1 MKKHKFL
8 GIFSI
13 HPKEKEQIENE
24 SKKKKDKDKVKTKTK
39 NKDTTKPGKKTV
51 TKEQEKKVSQEAK
64 PKEKGTTPSDLMI
77 LDQDGHPLSGNDNHS
92 TDNKTKLESNNT
104 TITKAGQSASAP
116 AVLPKPVILK
126 FMADGKKVANDY
138 IYTGKIGDQLDP
150 NAVPKIVGYDLPLD
164 QMKYQVT
171 DQTQVI
177 SVPVIADDIEYQ
189 IIPIT
194 EKHQVI
200 GNEWIKPMHGRPGS
214 SIAFSELPQIPGYQ
228 PYTTRVYIVPE
239 DKKTVEVTYA
249 PVQQSVTVVFV
260 TTNGITL
267 GEQTLHGETGEEYNI
282 VPDEHH
288 FEGYELLDQDLP
300 TNLKGHFSAHNELIT
315 LKYKPVESSVTL
327 SFFDETGNL
336 IHKPLS
342 FTGPY
347 GDQYSLTKLPPI
359 DGYELTSDPSLL
371 VGKYDLKPKQIALRY
386 KPAEQAIKV
395 RYWFD
400 DAHKISAGEDHTISG
415 LTGDFYKL
423 NVPQLDGYQ
432 ANHPIISGKF
442 KPYEKRVIDV
452 VYSHTPAVIQLNL
465 QDEAGR
471 PLQGVQ
477 PLKQTGHIGKQYQI
491 DLPDI
496 PGYQKPVNQVS
507 GKYERA
513 QDSII
518 VHYRSNEVS
527 LTINYLDARTKKPL
541 ANFQSKTIK
550 GLFGT
555 AYTIEPKMIDGYQLQ
570 NKPSE
575 LSGVYNRKQEVINLL
590 YMPNKSKVIVHQLD
604 QAHNVLFE
612 PFSIDGYFGEEY
624 HIHPDALKGYTF
636 EKASDDLDGTYA
648 NHPKDI
654 NLYFK
659 SQVVHFDLLPVNQFK
674 KVINDKYKVVI
685 SGMVGQQFS
694 TGLPKIPGFTNNANN
709 VGGTIKAD
717 MANTVKYI
725 QYYPKDSSVVVHYAY
740 SGGPKDGA
748 APYKDYLIKGK
759 VADSYSYQT
768 PSLVGYEPD
777 RETISGT
784 FKPTQQDV
792 YVTYKVENEDY
803 LIEYRNQDGQ
813 IVGQLPK
820 ANGEFGDLIT
830 VNHDIPKGY
839 HLPVGTS
846 NEVMLNGSKHYIV
859 PVTAD
864 SLIVEL
870 IAQTSDGKD
879 LGIHRQINGFYHQP
893 QTFHAPQ
900 INGYDIVGNQDIQI
914 NFDLDVHTIK
924 INYEPQERHIK
935 VRFIDTQGNDLT
947 EPKLVKGKF
956 NQTYDIKAPSFNGYV
971 CVSNPAEKQGRFGL
985 TNTETVFIYV
995 AGSDELNQA
1004 ITPLDQVLA
1013 DPAESTESTTPLTSQ
1028 AVPVQPTTASV
1039 NSGDSTNDQQPLF
1052 SVDSENHVSISQNQ
1066 ESTPS
1071 VDSDAAQRQKKIS
1084 AAERILHH

>member
-13 HPKEKEQIENE
+13 HPKNKREPDKKKEKKSKDETKA
-24 SKKKKDKDKVKTKTK
+24 KKKKQIEKVPVKRSNEKRPTTSGMIVLDKNGNPLSSNANQTESK
-39 NKDTTKPGKKTV
+39 
-51 TKEQEKKVSQEAK
+51 QEKLK
-64 PKEKGTTPSDLMI
+64 
-77 LDQDGHPLSGNDNHS
+77 SGNTS
-92 TDNKTKLESNNT
+92 VA
-104 TITKAGQSASAP
+104 KAGSSASAP
-116 AVLPKPVILK
+116 AVLAKPVILK

-150 NAVPKIVGYDLPLD
+150 TAIPKIVGYNLPLD
-164 QMKYQVT
+164 QINYQVT
-171 DQTQVI
+171 NKTQVY
-177 SVPVIADDIEYQ
+177 SVPVKADDVEYQ
-189 IIPIT
+189 VVPIT
-194 EKHQVI
+194 EKHQII
-200 GNEWIKPMHGRPGS
+200 GEQWIKPMHGRPGA

-239 DKKTVEVTYA
+239 DKKKVEVTYA

-267 GEQTLHGETGEEYNI
+267 GEQTLHGETGESYNI
-282 VPDEHH
+282 VPEEHH
-288 FEGYELLDQDLP
+288 FEGYELLQQELP

-386 KPAEQAIKV
+386 KPAEQSIKV

-400 DAHKISAGEDHTISG
+400 KDHKISAGEDHTISG

-423 NVPQLDGYQ
+423 NVPQLDGYR
-432 ANHPIISGKF
+432 ADEPVISGKF
-442 KPYEKRVIDV
+442 KPFEKRVINV

-477 PLKQTGHIGKQYQI
+477 PLKQNGYIGKKYQI

-496 PGYQKPVNQVS
+496 PGYQKPVSQVT

-541 ANFQSKTIK
+541 AKFQSKTIK

-575 LSGVYNRKQEVINLL
+575 LSGIYNRKQEVVNLM

-612 PFSIDGYFGEEY
+612 PFSIDGYFGDEY

-674 KVINDKYKVVI
+674 KVIDDKYKVVI
-685 SGMVGQQFS
+685 SGMVGQHFS
-694 TGLPKIPGFTNNANN
+694 TGLPKIPGFSNSATN

-725 QYYPKDSSVVVHYAY
+725 QYYPKDSSVVVHYSYA
-740 SGGPKDGA
+740 GGPKDGA

-759 VADSYSYQT
+759 VADEYNYQA
-768 PSLVGYEPD
+768 PELVGYQPD

-784 FKPTQQDV
+784 FKPTQQDIF
-792 YVTYKVENEDY
+792 VTYKVEHEDY
-803 LIEYRNQDGQ
+803 LIEYRNQDGK
-813 IVGQLPK
+813 IVGQLPQ
-820 ANGEFGDLIT
+820 ASGEFGDLIA

-839 HLPVGTS
+839 HLPIGTS

-870 IAQTSDGKD
+870 VTQTVDGKD

-893 QTFHAPQ
+893 QSFHAPQ
-900 INGYDIVGNQDIQI
+900 INGYDIVGQQDIQI
-914 NFDLDVHTIK
+914 DFDLDVQTIK
-924 INYEPQERHIK
+924 IKYKPQARQIK

-956 NQTYDIKAPSFNGYV
+956 NQAYDIKAPSINGYV
-971 CVSNPAEKQGRFGL
+971 CVSNPAEKQGHFGL

-1004 ITPLDQVLA
+1004 ITPLYEVLA
-1013 DPAESTESTTPLTSQ
+1013 DPNTSPAPRPSQEQSEQ
-1028 AVPVQPTTASV
+1028 A
-1039 NSGDSTNDQQPLF
+1039 NSEEQYSSNNEQAPLF
-1052 SVDSENHVSISQNQ
+1052 SVDSENHVSLAPNS
-1066 ESTPS
+1066 ELTPS
-1071 VDSDAAQRQKKIS
+1071 VDNSVIKKQRKLS
-1084 AAERILHH
+1084 AADRILQH

>member
-13 HPKEKEQIENE
+13 HPKNKREPDKKKEKKSKDETKA
-24 SKKKKDKDKVKTKTK
+24 KKKKQIEKVPVKRSNEKRPTTSGMIVLDKNGNPLSSNANQTESK
-39 NKDTTKPGKKTV
+39 
-51 TKEQEKKVSQEAK
+51 QEKLK
-64 PKEKGTTPSDLMI
+64 
-77 LDQDGHPLSGNDNHS
+77 SGNTS
-92 TDNKTKLESNNT
+92 VARARS
-104 TITKAGQSASAP
+104 SASAP
-116 AVLPKPVILK
+116 AVLAKPVILK

-150 NAVPKIVGYDLPLD
+150 TAIPKIVGYNLPLD
-164 QMKYQVT
+164 QINYQVT
-171 DQTQVI
+171 NKTQVY
-177 SVPVIADDIEYQ
+177 SVPVKADDVEYQ
-189 IIPIT
+189 VVPIT
-194 EKHQVI
+194 EKHQII
-200 GNEWIKPMHGRPGS
+200 GEQWIKPMHGRPGA

-239 DKKTVEVTYA
+239 DKKKVEVTYA

-267 GEQTLHGETGEEYNI
+267 GEQTLHGETGESYNI
-282 VPDEHH
+282 VPEEHH
-288 FEGYELLDQDLP
+288 FEGYELLQQELP

-386 KPAEQAIKV
+386 KPAEQSIKV

-400 DAHKISAGEDHTISG
+400 KDHKISAGEDHTISG

-423 NVPQLDGYQ
+423 NVPQLDGYR
-432 ANHPIISGKF
+432 ADEPVISGKF
-442 KPYEKRVIDV
+442 KPFEKRVINV

-477 PLKQTGHIGKQYQI
+477 PLKQNGYIGKKYQI

-496 PGYQKPVNQVS
+496 PGYQKPVSQVT

-541 ANFQSKTIK
+541 AKFQSKTIK

-575 LSGVYNRKQEVINLL
+575 LSGIYNRKQEVVNLM

-612 PFSIDGYFGEEY
+612 PFSIDGYFGDEY

-674 KVINDKYKVVI
+674 KVIDDKYKVVI
-685 SGMVGQQFS
+685 SGMVGQHFS
-694 TGLPKIPGFTNNANN
+694 TGLPKIPGFSNSATN

-725 QYYPKDSSVVVHYAY
+725 QYYPKDSSVVVHYSYA
-740 SGGPKDGA
+740 GGPKDGA

-759 VADSYSYQT
+759 VADEYNYQA
-768 PSLVGYEPD
+768 PELVGYQPD

-784 FKPTQQDV
+784 FKPTQQDIF
-792 YVTYKVENEDY
+792 VTYKVEHEDY
-803 LIEYRNQDGQ
+803 LIEYRNQDGK
-813 IVGQLPK
+813 IVGQLPQ
-820 ANGEFGDLIT
+820 ASGEFGDLIT
-830 VNHDIPKGY
+830 VNRDIPKGY

-870 IAQTSDGKD
+870 VTQTVDGKD

-893 QTFHAPQ
+893 QSFHAPQ
-900 INGYDIVGNQDIQI
+900 INGYDIVGQQDIQI
-914 NFDLDVHTIK
+914 NFDLDVQTIK
-924 INYEPQERHIK
+924 IKYKPQARQIK
-935 VRFIDTQGNDLT
+935 VRFIDTQGSDLT

-956 NQTYDIKAPSFNGYV
+956 NQAYDIKAPSINGYV
-971 CVSNPAEKQGRFGL
+971 CVSNPAEKQGHFGL

-1004 ITPLDQVLA
+1004 ITPLDEVLA
-1013 DPAESTESTTPLTSQ
+1013 DPNTSPAPRPSQEQSEQ
-1028 AVPVQPTTASV
+1028 A
-1039 NSGDSTNDQQPLF
+1039 NSEEQYSSNNEQAPLF
-1052 SVDSENHVSISQNQ
+1052 SVDSENHVSLAPNS
-1066 ESTPS
+1066 ELTPS
-1071 VDSDAAQRQKKIS
+1071 VDNSVIKKQRKLS
-1084 AAERILHH
+1084 AADRILQH

>member
-13 HPKEKEQIENE
+13 HPKNKREPDKKKEKKSKDETKA
-24 SKKKKDKDKVKTKTK
+24 KKKKQIEKVPVKRSNEKRPTTSGMIVLDKNGNPLSSNANQTESK
-39 NKDTTKPGKKTV
+39 
-51 TKEQEKKVSQEAK
+51 QEKLK
-64 PKEKGTTPSDLMI
+64 
-77 LDQDGHPLSGNDNHS
+77 SGNTS
-92 TDNKTKLESNNT
+92 VARARS
-104 TITKAGQSASAP
+104 SASAP
-116 AVLPKPVILK
+116 AVLAKPVILK

-150 NAVPKIVGYDLPLD
+150 TAIPKIVGYNLPLD
-164 QMKYQVT
+164 QINYQVT
-171 DQTQVI
+171 NKTQVY
-177 SVPVIADDIEYQ
+177 SVPVKADDVEYQ
-189 IIPIT
+189 VVPIT
-194 EKHQVI
+194 EKHQII
-200 GNEWIKPMHGRPGS
+200 GEQWIKPMHGRPGA

-239 DKKTVEVTYA
+239 DKKKVEVTYA

-267 GEQTLHGETGEEYNI
+267 GEQTLHGETGESYNI
-282 VPDEHH
+282 VPEEHH
-288 FEGYELLDQDLP
+288 FEGYELLQQELP

-386 KPAEQAIKV
+386 KPAEQSIKV

-400 DAHKISAGEDHTISG
+400 KDHKISAGEDHTISG

-432 ANHPIISGKF
+432 ADEPVISGKF
-442 KPYEKRVIDV
+442 KPFEKRVINV

-477 PLKQTGHIGKQYQI
+477 PLKQNGYIGKKYQI

-496 PGYQKPVNQVS
+496 PGYQKPVSQVT

-541 ANFQSKTIK
+541 AKFQSKTIK

-575 LSGVYNRKQEVINLL
+575 LSGIYNRKQEVVNLM

-612 PFSIDGYFGEEY
+612 PFSIDGYFGDEY

-674 KVINDKYKVVI
+674 KVIDDKYKVVI
-685 SGMVGQQFS
+685 SGMVGQHFS
-694 TGLPKIPGFTNNANN
+694 TGLPKIPGFSNSATN

-725 QYYPKDSSVVVHYAY
+725 QYYPKDSSVVVHYSYA
-740 SGGPKDGA
+740 GGPKDGA

-759 VADSYSYQT
+759 VADFYSYQT

-820 ANGEFGDLIT
+820 AKGEFGDLIT

-956 NQTYDIKAPSFNGYV
+956 NQAYDIKAPSINGYV
-971 CVSNPAEKQGRFGL
+971 CVSNPAEKQGHFGL

-1004 ITPLDQVLA
+1004 ITPLDEVLA
-1013 DPAESTESTTPLTSQ
+1013 DPNTSPAPRPSQEQSEQ
-1028 AVPVQPTTASV
+1028 A
-1039 NSGDSTNDQQPLF
+1039 NSEEQYSSNNEQAPLF
-1052 SVDSENHVSISQNQ
+1052 SVDSENHVSLAPNS
-1066 ESTPS
+1066 ELTPS
-1071 VDSDAAQRQKKIS
+1071 VDNSVIKKQRKLS
-1084 AAERILHH
+1084 AADRILQH

>member
-13 HPKEKEQIENE
+13 HPKNKREPDKKKEKKSKDETKA
-24 SKKKKDKDKVKTKTK
+24 KKKKQIEKVPVKRSNEKRPTTSGMIVLDK
-39 NKDTTKPGKKTV
+39 NGN
-51 TKEQEKKVSQEAK
+51 
-64 PKEKGTTPSDLMI
+64 
-77 LDQDGHPLSGNDNHS
+77 PLSSNANQTESKQKKLKSGNTS
-92 TDNKTKLESNNT
+92 VA
-104 TITKAGQSASAP
+104 KARSSASAP
-116 AVLPKPVILK
+116 AVLAKPVILK

-150 NAVPKIVGYDLPLD
+150 TAIPKIVGYNLPLD
-164 QMKYQVT
+164 QINYQVT
-171 DQTQVI
+171 NKTQVY
-177 SVPVIADDIEYQ
+177 SVPVKADDVEYKVV
-189 IIPIT
+189 PIT
-194 EKHQVI
+194 EKHQII
-200 GNEWIKPMHGRPGS
+200 GEQWIKPMHGRPGA

-239 DKKTVEVTYA
+239 DKKKVEVTYA

-267 GEQTLHGETGEEYNI
+267 GEQTLHGETGESYNI
-282 VPDEHH
+282 VPEEHH
-288 FEGYELLDQDLP
+288 FEGYELLQQELP

-386 KPAEQAIKV
+386 KPAEQSIKV

-400 DAHKISAGEDHTISG
+400 KDHKISAGEDHTISG

-423 NVPQLDGYQ
+423 NVPQLDGYR
-432 ANHPIISGKF
+432 ADEPVISGKF
-442 KPYEKRVIDV
+442 KPFEKRVINV

-477 PLKQTGHIGKQYQI
+477 PLKQNGYIGKKYQI

-496 PGYQKPVNQVS
+496 PGYQKPVSQVT

-541 ANFQSKTIK
+541 AKFQSKTIK

-575 LSGVYNRKQEVINLL
+575 LSGIYNRKQEVVNLM

-612 PFSIDGYFGEEY
+612 PFSIDGYFGDEY

-674 KVINDKYKVVI
+674 KVIDDKYKVVI
-685 SGMVGQQFS
+685 SGMVGQHFS
-694 TGLPKIPGFTNNANN
+694 TGLPKIPGFSNSATN

-725 QYYPKDSSVVVHYAY
+725 QYYPKDSSVVVHYSYA
-740 SGGPKDGA
+740 GGPKDGA
-748 APYKDYLIKGK
+748 APYKDYLINGK
-759 VADSYSYQT
+759 VADEYNYQA
-768 PSLVGYEPD
+768 PELVGYQPD

-784 FKPTQQDV
+784 FKPTQQDIF
-792 YVTYKVENEDY
+792 VTYKVEHEDY
-803 LIEYRNQDGQ
+803 LIEYRNQDGK
-813 IVGQLPK
+813 IVGQLPQ
-820 ANGEFGDLIT
+820 ASGEFGDLIT
-830 VNHDIPKGY
+830 VNRDIPKGY

-870 IAQTSDGKD
+870 VTQTVDGKD

-893 QTFHAPQ
+893 QSFHAPQ
-900 INGYDIVGNQDIQI
+900 INGYDIVGQQDIQI
-914 NFDLDVHTIK
+914 NFDLDVQTIK
-924 INYEPQERHIK
+924 IKYKPQARQIK
-935 VRFIDTQGNDLT
+935 VRFIDTQGSDLT

-956 NQTYDIKAPSFNGYV
+956 NQAYDIKAPSINGYV
-971 CVSNPAEKQGRFGL
+971 CVSNPAEKQGHFGL

-1004 ITPLDQVLA
+1004 ITPLDEVLA
-1013 DPAESTESTTPLTSQ
+1013 DPNTSPAPRPSQEQSEQ
-1028 AVPVQPTTASV
+1028 A
-1039 NSGDSTNDQQPLF
+1039 NSEEQYSSNNEQAPLF
-1052 SVDSENHVSISQNQ
+1052 SVDSENHVSLAPNS
-1066 ESTPS
+1066 ELTPS
-1071 VDSDAAQRQKKIS
+1071 VDNSVIKKQRKLS
-1084 AAERILHH
+1084 AADRILQH

>member
-13 HPKEKEQIENE
+13 HPKNKREPDKKKEKKSKDETKA
-24 SKKKKDKDKVKTKTK
+24 KKKKQIEKVPVKRSNEKRPTTSGMIVLDK
-39 NKDTTKPGKKTV
+39 NGN
-51 TKEQEKKVSQEAK
+51 
-64 PKEKGTTPSDLMI
+64 
-77 LDQDGHPLSGNDNHS
+77 PLSSNANQTESKQKKLKSGNTS
-92 TDNKTKLESNNT
+92 VA
-104 TITKAGQSASAP
+104 KARSSASAP
-116 AVLPKPVILK
+116 AVLAKPVILK

-150 NAVPKIVGYDLPLD
+150 TAIPKIVGYNLPLD
-164 QMKYQVT
+164 QINYQVT
-171 DQTQVI
+171 NKTQVY
-177 SVPVIADDIEYQ
+177 SVPVKADDVEYQ
-189 IIPIT
+189 VVPIT
-194 EKHQVI
+194 EKHQII
-200 GNEWIKPMHGRPGS
+200 GEQWIKPMHGRPGA

-239 DKKTVEVTYA
+239 DKKKVEVTYA

-267 GEQTLHGETGEEYNI
+267 GEQTLHGETGESYNI
-282 VPDEHH
+282 VPEEHH
-288 FEGYELLDQDLP
+288 FEGYELLQQELP

-386 KPAEQAIKV
+386 KPAEQSIKV

-400 DAHKISAGEDHTISG
+400 KDHKISAGEDHTISG

-423 NVPQLDGYQ
+423 NVPQLDGYR
-432 ANHPIISGKF
+432 ADEPVISGKF
-442 KPYEKRVIDV
+442 KPFEKRVINV

-477 PLKQTGHIGKQYQI
+477 PLKQNGYIGKKYQI

-496 PGYQKPVNQVS
+496 PGYQKPVSQVT

-541 ANFQSKTIK
+541 AKFQSKTIK

-575 LSGVYNRKQEVINLL
+575 LSGIYNRKQEVVNLM

-612 PFSIDGYFGEEY
+612 PFSIDGYFGDEY

-674 KVINDKYKVVI
+674 KVIDDKYKVVI
-685 SGMVGQQFS
+685 SGMVGQHFS
-694 TGLPKIPGFTNNANN
+694 TGLPKIPGFSNSATN

-725 QYYPKDSSVVVHYAY
+725 QYYPKDSSVVVHYSYA
-740 SGGPKDGA
+740 GGPKDGA

-759 VADSYSYQT
+759 VADEYNYQA
-768 PSLVGYEPD
+768 PELVGYQPD

-784 FKPTQQDV
+784 FKPTQQDIF
-792 YVTYKVENEDY
+792 VTYKVEHEDY
-803 LIEYRNQDGQ
+803 LIEYRNQDGK
-813 IVGQLPK
+813 IVGQLPQ
-820 ANGEFGDLIT
+820 ASGEFGDLIT
-830 VNHDIPKGY
+830 VNRDIPKGY

-870 IAQTSDGKD
+870 VTQTVDGKD

-893 QTFHAPQ
+893 QSFHAPQ
-900 INGYDIVGNQDIQI
+900 INGYDIVGQQDIQI
-914 NFDLDVHTIK
+914 NFDLDVQTIK
-924 INYEPQERHIK
+924 IKYKPQARQIK
-935 VRFIDTQGNDLT
+935 VRFIDTQGSDLT

-956 NQTYDIKAPSFNGYV
+956 NQAYDIKAPSINGYV
-971 CVSNPAEKQGRFGL
+971 CVSNPAEKQGHFGL

-1004 ITPLDQVLA
+1004 ITPLDEVLA
-1013 DPAESTESTTPLTSQ
+1013 DPNTSPAPRPSQEQSEQ
-1028 AVPVQPTTASV
+1028 A
-1039 NSGDSTNDQQPLF
+1039 NSEEQYSSNNEQAPLF
-1052 SVDSENHVSISQNQ
+1052 SVDSENHVSLAPNS
-1066 ESTPS
+1066 ELTPS
-1071 VDSDAAQRQKKIS
+1071 VDNSVIKKQRKLS
-1084 AAERILHH
+1084 AADRILQH

>member
-13 HPKEKEQIENE
+13 HPKNKREPDKKKEKK
-24 SKKKKDKDKVKTKTK
+24 SKDKTKVKKKKQIEKVPVKRSNEKRPTTSGMIVLDKNGNPLSSNANQTESK
-39 NKDTTKPGKKTV
+39 
-51 TKEQEKKVSQEAK
+51 QEKLK
-64 PKEKGTTPSDLMI
+64 
-77 LDQDGHPLSGNDNHS
+77 SGNTS
-92 TDNKTKLESNNT
+92 VARARS
-104 TITKAGQSASAP
+104 SASAP
-116 AVLPKPVILK
+116 AVLAKPVILK

-150 NAVPKIVGYDLPLD
+150 TAIPKIVGYNLPLD
-164 QMKYQVT
+164 QINYQVT
-171 DQTQVI
+171 NKTQVY
-177 SVPVIADDIEYQ
+177 SVPVKADDVEYQ
-189 IIPIT
+189 VVPIT
-194 EKHQVI
+194 EKHQII
-200 GNEWIKPMHGRPGS
+200 GEQWIKPMHGRPGA

-239 DKKTVEVTYA
+239 DKKKVEVTYA

-267 GEQTLHGETGEEYNI
+267 GEQTLHGETGESYNI
-282 VPDEHH
+282 VPEEHH
-288 FEGYELLDQDLP
+288 FEGYELLQQELP

-386 KPAEQAIKV
+386 KPAEQSIKV

-400 DAHKISAGEDHTISG
+400 KDHKISAGEDHTISG

-432 ANHPIISGKF
+432 ADEPVISGKF
-442 KPYEKRVIDV
+442 KPFEKRVINV

-477 PLKQTGHIGKQYQI
+477 PLKQNGYIGKKYQI

-496 PGYQKPVNQVS
+496 PGYQKPVSQVT

-541 ANFQSKTIK
+541 AKFQSKTIK

-570 NKPSE
+570 NKLSE
-575 LSGVYNRKQEVINLL
+575 LSGIYNRKQEVVNLM

-612 PFSIDGYFGEEY
+612 PFSIDGYFGDEY

-674 KVINDKYKVVI
+674 KVIDDKYKVVI
-685 SGMVGQQFS
+685 SGMVGQHFS
-694 TGLPKIPGFTNNANN
+694 TGLPKIPGFSNSATN

-725 QYYPKDSSVVVHYAY
+725 QYYPKDSSVVVHYSYA
-740 SGGPKDGA
+740 GGPKDGA

-759 VADSYSYQT
+759 VADFYSYQT

-820 ANGEFGDLIT
+820 AKGEFGDLIT

-870 IAQTSDGKD
+870 VTQTVDGKD

-956 NQTYDIKAPSFNGYV
+956 NQAYDIKAPSINGYV
-971 CVSNPAEKQGRFGL
+971 CVSNPAEKQGHFGL

-1004 ITPLDQVLA
+1004 ITPLDEVLA
-1013 DPAESTESTTPLTSQ
+1013 DPNTSPAPRPSQEQSEQ
-1028 AVPVQPTTASV
+1028 AYSEEQYSSNNEQA
-1039 NSGDSTNDQQPLF
+1039 PLF
-1052 SVDSENHVSISQNQ
+1052 SVDSENHVSLAPNS
-1066 ESTPS
+1066 ELTPS
-1071 VDSDAAQRQKKIS
+1071 VDNSVIKKQRKLS
-1084 AAERILHH
+1084 AADRILQH

>member
-13 HPKEKEQIENE
+13 HPKNKREPDKKKEKKSKDETKA
-24 SKKKKDKDKVKTKTK
+24 KKKKQIEKVPVKRSNEKRPTTSGMIVLDKNGNPLSSNANQTESK
-39 NKDTTKPGKKTV
+39 
-51 TKEQEKKVSQEAK
+51 QEKLK
-64 PKEKGTTPSDLMI
+64 
-77 LDQDGHPLSGNDNHS
+77 SGNTS
-92 TDNKTKLESNNT
+92 VARARS
-104 TITKAGQSASAP
+104 SASAP
-116 AVLPKPVILK
+116 AVLAKPVILK

-150 NAVPKIVGYDLPLD
+150 TAIPKIVGYNLPLD
-164 QMKYQVT
+164 QINYQVT
-171 DQTQVI
+171 NKTQVY
-177 SVPVIADDIEYQ
+177 SVPVKADDVEYQ
-189 IIPIT
+189 VVPIT
-194 EKHQVI
+194 EKHQII
-200 GNEWIKPMHGRPGS
+200 GEQWIKPMHGRPGA

-239 DKKTVEVTYA
+239 DKKKVEVTYA

-267 GEQTLHGETGEEYNI
+267 GEQTLHGETGESYNI
-282 VPDEHH
+282 VPEEHH
-288 FEGYELLDQDLP
+288 FEGYELLQQELP

-386 KPAEQAIKV
+386 KPAEQSIKV

-400 DAHKISAGEDHTISG
+400 KDHKISAGEDHTISG

-423 NVPQLDGYQ
+423 NVPQLDGYR
-432 ANHPIISGKF
+432 ADEPVISGKF
-442 KPYEKRVIDV
+442 KPFEKRVINV

-477 PLKQTGHIGKQYQI
+477 PLKQNGYIGKKYQI

-496 PGYQKPVNQVS
+496 PGYQKPVSQVT

-541 ANFQSKTIK
+541 AKFQSKTIK

-575 LSGVYNRKQEVINLL
+575 LSGIYNRKQEVINLM

-612 PFSIDGYFGEEY
+612 PFSIDGYFGDEY

-674 KVINDKYKVVI
+674 KVIDDKYKVVI
-685 SGMVGQQFS
+685 SGMVGQHFS
-694 TGLPKIPGFTNNANN
+694 TGLPKIPGFSNSATN

-725 QYYPKDSSVVVHYAY
+725 QYYPKDSSVVVHYSYA
-740 SGGPKDGA
+740 GGPKDGA

-759 VADSYSYQT
+759 VADFYSYQT

-820 ANGEFGDLIT
+820 AKGEFGDLIT

-893 QTFHAPQ
+893 QTFHALQ

-914 NFDLDVHTIK
+914 NFDLDVHTLK

-956 NQTYDIKAPSFNGYV
+956 NQAYDIKAPSINGYV
-971 CVSNPAEKQGRFGL
+971 CVSNPAEKQGHFGL

-1004 ITPLDQVLA
+1004 ITPLDEVLA
-1013 DPAESTESTTPLTSQ
+1013 DPNTSPAPRPSQEQSEQ
-1028 AVPVQPTTASV
+1028 A
-1039 NSGDSTNDQQPLF
+1039 NSEEQYSSNNEQAPLF
-1052 SVDSENHVSISQNQ
+1052 SVDSENHVSLAPNS
-1066 ESTPS
+1066 ELTPS
-1071 VDSDAAQRQKKIS
+1071 VDNSVIKKQRKLS
-1084 AAERILHH
+1084 AADRILQH

>member
-13 HPKEKEQIENE
+13 HPKNKREPDKKKEKKSKDETKA
-24 SKKKKDKDKVKTKTK
+24 KKKKQIEKVPVKRPNEKRPTTSGMIVLDKNGNPLSSNANQTESK
-39 NKDTTKPGKKTV
+39 
-51 TKEQEKKVSQEAK
+51 QEKLK
-64 PKEKGTTPSDLMI
+64 
-77 LDQDGHPLSGNDNHS
+77 SGNTS
-92 TDNKTKLESNNT
+92 VA
-104 TITKAGQSASAP
+104 KARSSASVP
-116 AVLPKPVILK
+116 AVLAKPVILK
-126 FMADGKKVANDY
+126 FMVDGKKVANDY

-150 NAVPKIVGYDLPLD
+150 TAIPKIVGYNLPLD
-164 QMKYQVT
+164 QINYQVT
-171 DQTQVI
+171 NKTQVY
-177 SVPVIADDIEYQ
+177 SVPVKADDVEYQ
-189 IIPIT
+189 VVPIT
-194 EKHQVI
+194 EKHQII
-200 GNEWIKPMHGRPGS
+200 GEQWIKPMHGRPGA

-239 DKKTVEVTYA
+239 DKKKVEVTYA

-267 GEQTLHGETGEEYNI
+267 GEQTLHGETGESYNI
-282 VPDEHH
+282 VPEEHH
-288 FEGYELLDQDLP
+288 FEGYELLQQELP

-386 KPAEQAIKV
+386 KPAEQSIKV

-400 DAHKISAGEDHTISG
+400 KDHKISAGEDHTISG

-423 NVPQLDGYQ
+423 NVPQLDGYR
-432 ANHPIISGKF
+432 ADEPVISGKF
-442 KPYEKRVIDV
+442 KPFEKRVINV

-477 PLKQTGHIGKQYQI
+477 PLKQNGYIGKKYQI

-496 PGYQKPVNQVS
+496 PGYQKPVSQVT

-541 ANFQSKTIK
+541 AKFQSKTIK

-575 LSGVYNRKQEVINLL
+575 LSGIYNQKQEVVNLM

-612 PFSIDGYFGEEY
+612 PFSIDGYFGDEY

-674 KVINDKYKVVI
+674 KVIDDKYKVVI
-685 SGMVGQQFS
+685 SGMVGQHFS
-694 TGLPKIPGFTNNANN
+694 TGLPKIPGFSNSATN

-725 QYYPKDSSVVVHYAY
+725 QYYPKDSSVVVHYSYA
-740 SGGPKDGA
+740 GGPKDGA

-759 VADSYSYQT
+759 VADEYNYQA
-768 PSLVGYEPD
+768 PELVGYQPD

-784 FKPTQQDV
+784 FKPTQQDIF
-792 YVTYKVENEDY
+792 VTYKVEHEDY
-803 LIEYRNQDGQ
+803 LIEYRNQDGK
-813 IVGQLPK
+813 IVGQLPQ
-820 ANGEFGDLIT
+820 ASGEFGDLIT
-830 VNHDIPKGY
+830 VNRDIPKGY

-956 NQTYDIKAPSFNGYV
+956 NQAYDIKAPSINGYV
-971 CVSNPAEKQGRFGL
+971 CVSNPAEKQGHFGL

-1004 ITPLDQVLA
+1004 ITPLDEVLA
-1013 DPAESTESTTPLTSQ
+1013 DPNTSPAPRPSQEQSEQ
-1028 AVPVQPTTASV
+1028 AYSEEQYSSNNEQA
-1039 NSGDSTNDQQPLF
+1039 PLF
-1052 SVDSENHVSISQNQ
+1052 SVDSENHVSLAPNS
-1066 ESTPS
+1066 ELTPS
-1071 VDSDAAQRQKKIS
+1071 VDNSVIKKQRKLS
-1084 AAERILHH
+1084 AADRILQH

>member
-13 HPKEKEQIENE
+13 HPKNKREPDKKKEKKSKDETKA
-24 SKKKKDKDKVKTKTK
+24 KKKKQIEKVPVKRSNEKRPTTSGMIVLDKNGNPLSSNANQTESK
-39 NKDTTKPGKKTV
+39 
-51 TKEQEKKVSQEAK
+51 QEKLK
-64 PKEKGTTPSDLMI
+64 
-77 LDQDGHPLSGNDNHS
+77 SGNTS
-92 TDNKTKLESNNT
+92 VA
-104 TITKAGQSASAP
+104 KAGSSASAP
-116 AVLPKPVILK
+116 AVLAKPVILK

-150 NAVPKIVGYDLPLD
+150 TAIPKIVGYNLPLD
-164 QMKYQVT
+164 QINYQVT
-171 DQTQVI
+171 NKTQVY
-177 SVPVIADDIEYQ
+177 SVPVKADDVEYQ
-189 IIPIT
+189 VVPIT
-194 EKHQVI
+194 EKHQII
-200 GNEWIKPMHGRPGS
+200 GEQWIKPMHGRPGA

-239 DKKTVEVTYA
+239 DKKKVEVTYA

-267 GEQTLHGETGEEYNI
+267 GEQTLHGETGESYNI
-282 VPDEHH
+282 VPEEHH
-288 FEGYELLDQDLP
+288 FEGYELLQQELP

-386 KPAEQAIKV
+386 KPAEQSIKV

-400 DAHKISAGEDHTISG
+400 KDHKISAGEDHTISG

-423 NVPQLDGYQ
+423 NVPQLDGYR
-432 ANHPIISGKF
+432 ADEPVISGKF
-442 KPYEKRVIDV
+442 KPFEKRVINV

-477 PLKQTGHIGKQYQI
+477 PLKQNGYIGKKYQI

-496 PGYQKPVNQVS
+496 PGYQKPVSQVT

-541 ANFQSKTIK
+541 AKFQSKTIK

-575 LSGVYNRKQEVINLL
+575 LSGIYNRKQEVVNLM

-612 PFSIDGYFGEEY
+612 PFSIDGYFGDEY

-674 KVINDKYKVVI
+674 KVIDDKYKVVI
-685 SGMVGQQFS
+685 SGMVGQHFS
-694 TGLPKIPGFTNNANN
+694 TGLPKIPGFSNSATN

-725 QYYPKDSSVVVHYAY
+725 QYYPKDSSVVVHYSYA
-740 SGGPKDGA
+740 GGPKDGA

-759 VADSYSYQT
+759 VADEYNYQA
-768 PSLVGYEPD
+768 PELVGYQPD

-784 FKPTQQDV
+784 FKPTQQDIF
-792 YVTYKVENEDY
+792 VTYKVEHEDY
-803 LIEYRNQDGQ
+803 LIEYRNQDGK
-813 IVGQLPK
+813 IVGQLPQ
-820 ANGEFGDLIT
+820 ASGEFGDLIA

-839 HLPVGTS
+839 HLPIGTS

-870 IAQTSDGKD
+870 VTQTVDGKD

-893 QTFHAPQ
+893 QSFHAPQ
-900 INGYDIVGNQDIQI
+900 INGYDIVGQQDIQI
-914 NFDLDVHTIK
+914 DFDLDVQTIK
-924 INYEPQERHIK
+924 IKYKPQARQIK

-956 NQTYDIKAPSFNGYV
+956 NQAYDIKAPSINGYV
-971 CVSNPAEKQGRFGL
+971 CVSNPAEKQGHFGL

-1004 ITPLDQVLA
+1004 ITPLDEVLA
-1013 DPAESTESTTPLTSQ
+1013 DPNTSPAPRPSQEQSEQ
-1028 AVPVQPTTASV
+1028 A
-1039 NSGDSTNDQQPLF
+1039 NSEEQYSSNNEQAPLF
-1052 SVDSENHVSISQNQ
+1052 SVDSENHVSLAPNS
-1066 ESTPS
+1066 ELTPS
-1071 VDSDAAQRQKKIS
+1071 VDNSVIKKQRKLS
-1084 AAERILHH
+1084 AADRILQH

>member
-13 HPKEKEQIENE
+13 HPKNKREPDKKKEKKSKDETKA
-24 SKKKKDKDKVKTKTK
+24 KKKKQIEKVPVKRSNEKRPTTSGMIVLDKNGNPLSSNANQTESK
-39 NKDTTKPGKKTV
+39 
-51 TKEQEKKVSQEAK
+51 QEKLK
-64 PKEKGTTPSDLMI
+64 
-77 LDQDGHPLSGNDNHS
+77 SGNTS
-92 TDNKTKLESNNT
+92 VA
-104 TITKAGQSASAP
+104 KAGSSASAP
-116 AVLPKPVILK
+116 AVLAKPVILK

-150 NAVPKIVGYDLPLD
+150 TAIPKIVGYNLPLD
-164 QMKYQVT
+164 QINYQVT
-171 DQTQVI
+171 NKTQVY
-177 SVPVIADDIEYQ
+177 SVPVKADDVEYQ
-189 IIPIT
+189 VVPIT
-194 EKHQVI
+194 EKHQII
-200 GNEWIKPMHGRPGS
+200 GEQWIKPMHGRPGA

-239 DKKTVEVTYA
+239 DKKKVEVTYA

-267 GEQTLHGETGEEYNI
+267 GEQTLHGETGESYNI
-282 VPDEHH
+282 VPEEHH
-288 FEGYELLDQDLP
+288 FEGYELLQQELP

-386 KPAEQAIKV
+386 KPAEQSIKV

-400 DAHKISAGEDHTISG
+400 KDHKISAGEDHTISG

-423 NVPQLDGYQ
+423 NVPQLDGYR
-432 ANHPIISGKF
+432 ADEPVISGKF
-442 KPYEKRVIDV
+442 KPFEKRVINV

-477 PLKQTGHIGKQYQI
+477 PLKQNGYIGKKYQI

-496 PGYQKPVNQVS
+496 PGYQKPVSQVT

-541 ANFQSKTIK
+541 AKFQSKTIK

-575 LSGVYNRKQEVINLL
+575 LSGIYNRKQEVVNLM

-612 PFSIDGYFGEEY
+612 PFSIDGYFGDEY

-674 KVINDKYKVVI
+674 KVIDDKYKVVI
-685 SGMVGQQFS
+685 SGMVGQHFS
-694 TGLPKIPGFTNNANN
+694 TGLPKIPGFSNSATN

-725 QYYPKDSSVVVHYAY
+725 QYYPKDSSVVVHYSYA
-740 SGGPKDGA
+740 GGPKDGA

-759 VADSYSYQT
+759 VADEYNYQA
-768 PSLVGYEPD
+768 PELVGYQPD

-784 FKPTQQDV
+784 FKPTQQDIF
-792 YVTYKVENEDY
+792 VTYKVEHEDY
-803 LIEYRNQDGQ
+803 LIEYRNQDGK
-813 IVGQLPK
+813 IVGQLPQ
-820 ANGEFGDLIT
+820 ASGEFGDLIA

-839 HLPVGTS
+839 HLPIGTS

-870 IAQTSDGKD
+870 VTQTVDGKD

-893 QTFHAPQ
+893 QSFHAPQ
-900 INGYDIVGNQDIQI
+900 INGYDIVGQQDIQI
-914 NFDLDVHTIK
+914 NFDLDVQTIK
-924 INYEPQERHIK
+924 IKYKPQARQIK

-956 NQTYDIKAPSFNGYV
+956 NQAYDIKAPSINGYV
-971 CVSNPAEKQGRFGL
+971 CVSNPAEKQGHFGL

-1004 ITPLDQVLA
+1004 ITPLDEVLA
-1013 DPAESTESTTPLTSQ
+1013 DPNTSPAPRPSQEQSEQ
-1028 AVPVQPTTASV
+1028 A
-1039 NSGDSTNDQQPLF
+1039 NSEEQYSSNNEQAPLF
-1052 SVDSENHVSISQNQ
+1052 SVDSENHVSLAPNS
-1066 ESTPS
+1066 ELTPS
-1071 VDSDAAQRQKKIS
+1071 VDNSVIKKQRKLS
-1084 AAERILHH
+1084 AADRILQH